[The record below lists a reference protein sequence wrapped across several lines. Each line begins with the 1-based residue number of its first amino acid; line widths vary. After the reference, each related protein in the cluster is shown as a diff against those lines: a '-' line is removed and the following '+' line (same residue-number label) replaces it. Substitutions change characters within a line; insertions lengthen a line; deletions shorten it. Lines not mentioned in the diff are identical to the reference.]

1 MERLSVDTSRSSID
15 AKRNTNTKRSALR
28 EFYKLQQPTTDP
40 DASLIASSVISS
52 ARTSISDLTSV
63 AGGEEDFEAEE
74 RRLEAKFEAG
84 SFDAEEIARDI
95 LSSRGSGSR
104 VLKDLLKKE
113 NSLLQSIRV
122 LQSEQKALVY
132 NNYSR
137 LIAVSET
144 LAKMKDGSSHEPKS
158 EEVRIVIG
166 DEEADTSQPIEKTRE
181 KLPGLI
187 QEISTASRDLK
198 LDGVGGKVGAKQVA
212 QWLMNTPKEVEGL
225 EGGEREKRIDESLK
239 VLGVWMEKSRV
250 GGLEELKERIEGLR
264 RD

>member
-1 MERLSVDTSRSSID
+1 MLAHTDMERLSVDTSRSSID
-15 AKRNTNTKRSALR
+15 NKRNTKRNALR
-28 EFYKLQQPTTDP
+28 EFYKLQQPAADP
-40 DASLIASSVISS
+40 DSSLIASSVISS
-52 ARTSISDLTSV
+52 ARTSISDITSV
-63 AGGEEDFEAEE
+63 VGEEDFEAEE

-144 LAKMKDGSSHEPKS
+144 LAKMKDGNLDKKTDEIS
-158 EEVRIVIG
+158 IVIG
-166 DEEADTSQPIEKTRE
+166 DEQETAQPIEKTRA

-198 LDGVGGKVGAKQVA
+198 MDGVGDKVGAKQVA
-212 QWLMNTPKEVEGL
+212 QWLLNTPKEVEQL
-225 EGGEREKRIDESLK
+225 EGQERDKRIDESLK
-239 VLGVWMEKSRV
+239 VLELWMERSRV
-250 GGLEELKERIEGLR
+250 GGLEELKGRIEGLR
-264 RD
+264 H

>member
-15 AKRNTNTKRSALR
+15 NKRNTKRNALR
-28 EFYKLQQPTTDP
+28 EFYKLQPAADP

-52 ARTSISDLTSV
+52 ARTSFSDLTSV
-63 AGGEEDFEAEE
+63 AGEEDYEAEE

-84 SFDAEEIARDI
+84 SFDAEEIAREI

-113 NSLLQSIRV
+113 NWLLQSIRV

-144 LAKMKDGSSHEPKS
+144 LAKMKDGSHDKKTDEIS
-158 EEVRIVIG
+158 IVVG
-166 DEEADTSQPIEKTRE
+166 DKVETAQPIEKTRE

-187 QEISTASRDLK
+187 QDISTASRDLK
-198 LDGVGGKVGAKQVA
+198 MDGVGGKVGAKQVA
-212 QWLMNTPKEVEGL
+212 QWLMNTPKEAEKL
-225 EGGEREKRIDESLK
+225 EGQERDQRIDESLK
-239 VLGVWMEKSRV
+239 VLDLWMQKSKV
-250 GGLEELKERIEGLR
+250 GGLSELKQKIEGLR
-264 RD
+264 SD